1 MFCTV
6 YNFKDFQEL
15 ILLEAAT
22 ALTTTLV
29 SLGQNPLIPES
40 EIIITIIIIIIITT
54 TTIIQTIVIFMMLKT
69 KTRICFVS
77 SLEKC

>member
-29 SLGQNPLIPES
+29 SLDQNPLLPGS
-40 EIIITIIIIIIITT
+40 EIVTIIIIIIII
-54 TTIIQTIVIFMMLKT
+54 TIIQTIVIFMMLKR
-69 KTRICFVS
+69 KTRICLVS
-77 SLEKC
+77 NLEKC

>member
-1 MFCTV
+1 MFCTA

-29 SLGQNPLIPES
+29 SLGQNPLLPGS
-40 EIIITIIIIIIITT
+40 EIIITIIIIIIIT
-54 TTIIQTIVIFMMLKT
+54 IIQAIVIFMMLKR
-69 KTRICFVS
+69 KTRICLVS
-77 SLEKC
+77 NLEKC

>member
-29 SLGQNPLIPES
+29 SLDQNPLLPGS
-40 EIIITIIIIIIITT
+40 EIVTIIIIIII
-54 TTIIQTIVIFMMLKT
+54 TIIQTIVIFMMLKR
-69 KTRICFVS
+69 KTRICLVS
-77 SLEKC
+77 NLEKC

>member
-29 SLGQNPLIPES
+29 SLGQNPLLPGPE
-40 EIIITIIIIIIITT
+40 IIIIIII
-54 TTIIQTIVIFMMLKT
+54 IQTMVIFMILKR
-69 KTRICFVS
+69 KTRICLVS

>member
-29 SLGQNPLIPES
+29 SLGQNPLLPGS
-40 EIIITIIIIIIITT
+40 EIVTIIIIIIIIII
-54 TTIIQTIVIFMMLKT
+54 TIIQTIVIFMMLKR
-69 KTRICFVS
+69 KTRICLVS
-77 SLEKC
+77 NLEKC